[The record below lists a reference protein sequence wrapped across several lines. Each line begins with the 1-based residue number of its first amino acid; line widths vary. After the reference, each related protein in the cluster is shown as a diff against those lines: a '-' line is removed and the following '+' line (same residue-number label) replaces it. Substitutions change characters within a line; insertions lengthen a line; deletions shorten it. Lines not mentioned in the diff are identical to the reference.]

1 MKNLRIL
8 NFEDNA
14 IKASK
19 IARVAKLVCPTKIDW
34 VRNLEYRLKNSKA

>member
-19 IARVAKLVCPTKIDW
+19 IARAASVFALQK
-34 VRNLEYRLKNSKA
+34 